1 MPVTLAIIAGAAGQ
15 AAFGMQAYSSYQQGK
30 FNRDMNRYQASL
42 NKQRAKIST
51 DSAEREA
58 ADAAIRRRQLVATG
72 LTAFAANGILLDAA
86 PTSAPN
92 IWEQDQAAELAIE
105 QYDIR
110 RNAQLAAWGYNTQ
123 AVIDRSSGD
132 MAYSAGR
139 LGSASALIGGIGS
152 SIQAGAAG
160 YSLGN
165 ALSQPA
171 DPPPAAAAKK

>member
-1 MPVTLAIIAGAAGQ
+1 MPVTLTIMTAAAYAAGI
-15 AAFGMQAYSSYQQGK
+15 GVQAYSTYQQGK

-58 ADAAIRRRQLVATG
+58 ADAALRRRQLVAEGKTQ
-72 LTAFAANGILLDAA
+72 FAANGLLLDAE

-139 LGSASALIGGIGS
+139 LGASSALIGGVGS

-160 YSLGN
+160 YNLGS
-165 ALSQPA
+165 AL
-171 DPPPAAAAKK
+171 KK

>member
-1 MPVTLAIIAGAAGQ
+1 MPVTLAVIAAAAAVTAAGIS
-15 AAFGMQAYSSYQQGK
+15 AYSAHQQGK

-58 ADAAIRRRQLVATG
+58 ADAALRRRQLVAEGKTQ
-72 LTAFAANGILLDAA
+72 FAANGLLLDAE

-139 LGSASALIGGIGS
+139 LGASSALIGGVGS
-152 SIQAGAAG
+152 AIQAGAAG
-160 YSLGN
+160 YSLGS
-165 ALSQPA
+165 ALTKTA
-171 DPPPAAAAKK
+171 